1 MSPEEKIAAAERL
14 IAEAKAELAAKKRN
28 WPEKIEP
35 GMLFRYLDKVWIAMS
50 ATGRHPCDTLVSL
63 ESGFTYALHNL
74 FNGRD
79 QLFDYLG
86 HARDLVK
93 IADDAHEPTGA
104 RLVGRVCQVSLSPI
118 ENENDGFYCR
128 VTSFDPIL
136 GYRTKEG
143 EDTPWKY
150 AKLAR

>member
-1 MSPEEKIAAAERL
+1 MSPEEKIAAAEKL
-14 IAEAKAELAAKKRN
+14 IAEAKAEIAAKKRN

-79 QLFDYLG
+79 QLFVYLG
-86 HARDLVK
+86 HARDLIK

-104 RLVGRVCQVSLSPI
+104 ELVGKVCDYVHADGRTYAGQVCEVYEP
-118 ENENDGFYCR
+118 GR
-128 VTSFDPIL
+128 
-136 GYRTKEG
+136 GYSWGARTTWYKH
-143 EDTPWKY
+143 
-150 AKLAR
+150 ARLAQ

>member
-1 MSPEEKIAAAERL
+1 MSPEEKIAAAEKL

-79 QLFDYLG
+79 QLFVYLG
-86 HARDLVK
+86 HARDLIR
-93 IADDAHEPTGA
+93 IADDAHEPTACWGMGMVALRRFAERCAQRDHQPDEHIGCAKCVACEAEDALRANQGGA
-104 RLVGRVCQVSLSPI
+104 A
-118 ENENDGFYCR
+118 
-128 VTSFDPIL
+128 T
-136 GYRTKEG
+136 
-143 EDTPWKY
+143 
-150 AKLAR
+150 

>member
-1 MSPEEKIAAAERL
+1 MSPEEKIEMGRKL
-14 IAEAKAELAAKKRN
+14 IAEARAELTAKKRN

-74 FNGRD
+74 FNGKD
-79 QLFDYLG
+79 QLFVYLG
-86 HARDLVK
+86 HARDLIK
-93 IADDAHEPTGA
+93 IADDAHELTGA
-104 RLVGRVCQVSLSPI
+104 ELVGKVCQVSLHPI
-118 ENENDGFYCR
+118 NKPNDGIKCL
-128 VTSFDPIL
+128 VTSFDPII

-143 EDTPWKY
+143 ENMPWEY
-150 AKLAR
+150 ARLAR

>member
-50 ATGRHPCDTLVSL
+50 ATGRHPFDTLVSL

-104 RLVGRVCQVSLSPI
+104 GLVRRRQ
-118 ENENDGFYCR
+118 
-128 VTSFDPIL
+128 
-136 GYRTKEG
+136 
-143 EDTPWKY
+143 
-150 AKLAR
+150 

>member
-1 MSPEEKIAAAERL
+1 MSPEEKIEAAEKL
-14 IAEAKAELAAKKRN
+14 IAEAKAEIVAKKRN

-79 QLFDYLG
+79 QLFVYLG
-86 HARDLVK
+86 HARDLIK
-93 IADDAHEPTGA
+93 IADDAHEPTACWGMGMVA
-104 RLVGRVCQVSLSPI
+104 VDRQLLLDVEDALGRAEGLGPCGLGLLCQVQDTLRANQGGT
-118 ENENDGFYCR
+118 NE
-128 VTSFDPIL
+128 
-136 GYRTKEG
+136 
-143 EDTPWKY
+143 
-150 AKLAR
+150 